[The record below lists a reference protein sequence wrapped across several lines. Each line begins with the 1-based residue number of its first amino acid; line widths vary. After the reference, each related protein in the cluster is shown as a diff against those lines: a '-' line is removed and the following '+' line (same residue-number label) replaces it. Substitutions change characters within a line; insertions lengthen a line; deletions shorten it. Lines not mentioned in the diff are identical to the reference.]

1 MWGLCPC
8 GVSVHWSL
16 SVQGWK
22 VPIWVKGGLC
32 PGGLSLRG
40 GGVKDGGSLPW
51 GLCPEGDPLPLWT
64 E

>member
-8 GVSVHWSL
+8 GVSVQESLCPRVEAPYLGEGGSL
-16 SVQGWK
+16 SRGS
-22 VPIWVKGGLC
+22 
-32 PGGLSLRG
+32 LSA